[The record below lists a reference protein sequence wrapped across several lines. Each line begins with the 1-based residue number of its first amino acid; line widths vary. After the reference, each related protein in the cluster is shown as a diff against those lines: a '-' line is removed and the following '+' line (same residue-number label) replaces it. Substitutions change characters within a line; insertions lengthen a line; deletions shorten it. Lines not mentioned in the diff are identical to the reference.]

1 MTIQGKPCI
10 VVSTKNRVTITLR
23 TGNRQSFA
31 GKTAPEAELQLW
43 NYLHRKPKRRGDAGI
58 TEADIMSILGSL
70 DMPKQHIRIS
80 AGHIHQHPVYSTSWT
95 VRRSI
100 GEEGKIYF
108 GTYRNEHAAKAAS
121 IRLCELINQEIDR
134 RHFVRKCLG
143 FEDVVLFDQLFPA
156 QNER

>member
-23 TGNRQSFA
+23 TGNRQSFS
-31 GKTAPEAELQLW
+31 GKTATEAELQLW

-58 TEADIMSILGSL
+58 TEAEIISLLGTL

-80 AGHIHQHPVYSTSWT
+80 AGHIYQHPIYPTSWT

-143 FEDVVLFDQLFPA
+143 FEDVVLFDRLYPA
-156 QNER
+156 E